1 MSNSQ
6 VLFGDLLITVEA
18 ELVELGRLAEQFQA
32 VLGPAILR
40 AADDFACHQEAQI
53 IDLITQRLYG
63 LSDFMRA
70 LRPSVPEVWSVD
82 PEPAARVVTLSDLS
96 CRLRGA
102 PAQLS
107 THEAGE
113 FEAF

>member
-1 MSNSQ
+1 MSQSQ
-6 VLFGDLLITVEA
+6 VLVGDLLITVEA

-32 VLGPAILR
+32 VLGPAMLR

-70 LRPSVPEVWSVD
+70 LRPSVPEAWSVD
-82 PEPAARVVTLSDLS
+82 PDPAASVVTLADLS
-96 CRLRGA
+96 CRLRGV
-102 PAQLS
+102 PEQSS
-107 THEAGE
+107 THQAGE